1 MCRTQ
6 RQKDDKARTRR
17 GHRGRPGKAR
27 DNELRTAFFVELH
40 TIGQLLGVGAVSHAQ
55 YEDMKDR
62 LRPRK
67 RCKHGDLRMIR
78 ARTAELQAEAG
89 VLVEKAKQ
97 AEEARLEVC
106 VCVCVRVCVCMPTQG
121 RACRAMM
128 CVVET

>member
-27 DNELRTAFFVELH
+27 DNELRTAYFVELH
-40 TIGQLLGVGAVSHAQ
+40 TIGQLLDASAVSHVQ

-62 LRPRK
+62 LRPLK
-67 RCKHGDLRMIR
+67 RCKNGDLQMIR

-106 VCVCVRVCVCMPTQG
+106 VCVCVRVCVC
-121 RACRAMM
+121 ACRRKG
-128 CVVET
+128 EREER